1 MELWEFM
8 LSKMLESFGS
18 ANCAKHGV
26 LDVVFISEHRID
38 NI

>member
-1 MELWEFM
+1 VELWEFM

-18 ANCAKHGV
+18 ASCAMHGV
-26 LDVVFISEHRID
+26 LDVVFVSEYRID